1 MNLQRI
7 VRRHYATSLE
17 TSKKALRDTTPIP
30 KLPLSAGW
38 AIWWRSLK
46 KSNLQILQNNLIQ
59 LMVPKSNKEN
69 QNFTIE
75 NKKVKIDEEGNYL
88 NEVCFSIGTN
98 RPGPAKEV
106 AILHGYGA
114 SLGCFARNFQLINKF
129 SDYEHPVKI
138 HFLDNLSFGLSSNP
152 KIKSS
157 RISHW
162 KIPQTPKM
170 ILNDPDQ
177 PTDPKKLYN
186 KYYKLIDSFEMDAE
200 EFSKYKDKFQP
211 IMKDLENYYL
221 SAIDLWRKASNI
233 NALDLL
239 VGHSYG
245 GYWSGSYAVRYPRCV
260 KQLVLLSPVGVERH
274 ANAVTKP
281 LTASKGLQTIK
292 PSLDP
297 TSYTFLSRLPIL
309 SKQTI
314 WKWYYLQP
322 FLPRLLKWM
331 GPWGVQKYYDMWYM
345 KLFKINK
352 LIEKHGGPEKML
364 KNENDV
370 VYGTNQEIH
379 TIIEY
384 LYNSITNGTYSDIYV
399 KNLLTPSTNS
409 KYPLYDKLMEF
420 YSTSDSANGPS
431 AVHFLYG
438 QYDFM
443 NKEAGE
449 KLVKAINASQE
460 NTAHFHSV
468 SEGGHNLYI
477 DNPFEV
483 NDLIHNILVAKR

>member
-1 MNLQRI
+1 MNWQYI
-7 VRRHYATSLE
+7 VRRQYVTSLKL
-17 TSKKALRDTTPIP
+17 SKRALRDTTPIP
-30 KLPLSAGW
+30 KLPLSSGW

-46 KSNLQILQNNLIQ
+46 KSNLQNLQNDLVQ

-69 QNFTIE
+69 ENFTIE
-75 NKKVKIDEEGNYL
+75 NKKVRIDGEGNYL
-88 NEVCFSIGTN
+88 NEVCFSIGAH

-129 SDYEHPVKI
+129 SNYEHPVKI

-152 KIKSS
+152 KIKSP

-162 KIPQTPKM
+162 KIPQTPK
-170 ILNDPDQ
+170 IVLNDPDK

-186 KYYKLIDSFEMDAE
+186 KYYKLIESFEMDAG
-200 EFSKYKDKFQP
+200 EFSEYKAKLQP
-211 IMKDLENYYL
+211 IMEDLEHYYV
-221 SAIDLWRKASNI
+221 SAIDLWRRASNI
-233 NALDLL
+233 SALDLL

-245 GYWSGSYAVRYPRCV
+245 GYWAGSYTVRHPQCV
-260 KQLVLLSPVGVERH
+260 KELVLLSPVGVERH

-281 LTASKGLQTIK
+281 LTQSKGLQTIK

-297 TSYTFLSRLPIL
+297 TSYAFLSRLPIL
-309 SKQTI
+309 SKKTI

-322 FLPRLLKWM
+322 FLPRILKWM

-352 LIEKHGGPEKML
+352 LIEKHGGPDEML
-364 KNENDV
+364 QNANDM
-370 VYGTNQEIH
+370 VYGTNREIH

-384 LYNSITNGTYSDIYV
+384 LYNSITSGTYSDIYV

-420 YSTSDSANGPS
+420 YSTRESTIGPR
-431 AVHFLYG
+431 AIHLLYG

-443 NKEAGE
+443 NAEAGE
-449 KLVKAINASQE
+449 KLAQAINSSQE
-460 NTAHFHSV
+460 NIAHFHSV

-483 NDLIHNILVAKR
+483 NDLIHRILVENC